1 MFNLLVKFQPWAE
14 GRDTIPAGRV
24 FEYTDSSLVDRSKPG
39 GQLDVAALSSVPA
52 LFLQET
58 SGQQD
63 QAGRVGTRRSS
74 E

>member
-52 LFLQET
+52 LFLQKNLRP
-58 SGQQD
+58 
-63 QAGRVGTRRSS
+63 AGSKDAGLALDV
-74 E
+74 